1 MGYIIGPIV
10 AAVISIAYSE
20 TRCKKRCAENLRALE
35 ERVTLV
41 ETKVKDYDNEMT
53 KKLMG
58 TLLPVAKEVT
68 KLKQAVGI

>member
-1 MGYIIGPIV
+1 MGYVIGPIV

-20 TRCKKRCAENLRALE
+20 TRCRKRCADNLKSIE
-35 ERVTLV
+35 ERVTLI
-41 ETKVKDYDNEMT
+41 ENKVQDYDKEMP